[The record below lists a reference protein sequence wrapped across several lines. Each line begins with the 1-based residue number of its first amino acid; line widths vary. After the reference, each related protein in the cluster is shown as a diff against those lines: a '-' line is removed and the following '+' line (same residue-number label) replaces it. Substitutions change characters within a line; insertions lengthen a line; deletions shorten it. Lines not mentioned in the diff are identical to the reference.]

1 MDLVYAIIPTYL
13 RLLPNIDPGIFQ
25 ALIQVIATLLG
36 FSIVAVF
43 YYLGKIDDLKTSYVN
58 SLFGARKS
66 VEDVL
71 SIHEK
76 FMKSVKDVLDADNEK
91 KIPEHVKVTI
101 LKMYTEVKNSNKTQ
115 FEKLLI
121 PIPEAIK
128 TFEDII
134 LLQSMSFS
142 LLSPVSSAKILL
154 PKVYLV
160 PLILQVS
167 TIRLPRIMKMVAA
180 VVRGTVRQRD
190 S

>member
-1 MDLVYAIIPTYL
+1 M
-13 RLLPNIDPGIFQ
+13 Q
-25 ALIQVIATLLG
+25 E
-36 FSIVAVF
+36 
-43 YYLGKIDDLKTSYVN
+43 
-58 SLFGARKS
+58 S

-142 LLSPVSSAKILL
+142 LSNPVSSAKILL

-160 PLILQVS
+160 PLIFQVS

-180 VVRGTVRQRD
+180 VVRWTVRQRD

>member
-1 MDLVYAIIPTYL
+1 M
-13 RLLPNIDPGIFQ
+13 Q
-25 ALIQVIATLLG
+25 E
-36 FSIVAVF
+36 
-43 YYLGKIDDLKTSYVN
+43 
-58 SLFGARKS
+58 S

-154 PKVYLV
+154 RKVYLD
-160 PLILQVS
+160 PLILQAS

-180 VVRGTVRQRD
+180 VVRWTVRQRD

>member
-1 MDLVYAIIPTYL
+1 MVYAIIPTYF

-66 VEDVL
+66 VEDIL

-76 FMKSVKDVLDADNEK
+76 FMKSVKDVLDADNENK
-91 KIPEHVKVTI
+91 TPEHVKVTI

-121 PIPEAIK
+121 PILEAIK
-128 TFEDII
+128 TFEDTI

-142 LLSPVSSAKILL
+142 LLSPVSFAKILL

-180 VVRGTVRQRD
+180 VVRWTLRQRD

>member
-1 MDLVYAIIPTYL
+1 M
-13 RLLPNIDPGIFQ
+13 Q
-25 ALIQVIATLLG
+25 E
-36 FSIVAVF
+36 
-43 YYLGKIDDLKTSYVN
+43 
-58 SLFGARKS
+58 S

-180 VVRGTVRQRD
+180 VVRWTVRQRD